1 MDPGI
6 VMEEI
11 LVYIVTDDS
20 VWLLMEKLDAE
31 NSLADE
37 IIA

>member
-1 MDPGI
+1 
-6 VMEEI
+6 MEEI

-20 VWLLMEKLDAE
+20 VRLLMEKLDAE